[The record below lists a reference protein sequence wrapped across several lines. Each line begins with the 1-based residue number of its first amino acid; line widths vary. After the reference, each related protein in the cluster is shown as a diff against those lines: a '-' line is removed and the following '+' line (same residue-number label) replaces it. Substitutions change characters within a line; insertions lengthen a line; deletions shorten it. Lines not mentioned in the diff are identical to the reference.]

1 MAKTM
6 TIDGNT
12 AAAHV
17 AYAFSDVA
25 AIYPITPSSPMAEV
39 ADEWAANGRTNL
51 FGQQV
56 RIAEM
61 QSEGGAAGAVHGS
74 LSAGALT
81 TTFTA
86 SFAVRTLSVITGRA
100 TTAFGSGS
108 TGATAAF
115 TSTWILGA
123 FIRVIV
129 TADVHH
135 FDLAVFVLQF
145 VAHVFLHLLCAK
157 RADYPM
163 CTSLAIIS
171 FKS

>member
-1 MAKTM
+1 MIGFVRCIIIRCAGYGTPWGIF
-6 TIDGNT
+6 TS
-12 AAAHV
+12 AV
-17 AYAFSDVA
+17 AFY
-25 AIYPITPSSPMAEV
+25 
-39 ADEWAANGRTNL
+39 
-51 FGQQV
+51 
-56 RIAEM
+56 IA
-61 QSEGGAAGAVHGS
+61 V
-74 LSAGALT
+74 T

-86 SFAVRTLSVITGRA
+86 AFAVRTLSVITGRA

-123 FIRVIV
+123 FVRVIV

-135 FDLAVFVLQF
+135 FDLAVFILQF